1 MASHDDPDHALA
13 RTPVARLCRPPGA
26 PVSAVRFQLLGP
38 LSITDGGETVVLH
51 PSKPANLLAALLLN
65 AGSIVSVDY
74 LQRMVWGDE
83 QPATARAA
91 LQTCVLRLRRLFTRH
106 EVVDTPIEAVPGGY
120 RITAGGRSL
129 DLVEFRER
137 VRRTQK
143 PGLSAEAAMG
153 ALQGAL
159 ALWQTGVLANVRS
172 EAIHRD
178 EVPRLL
184 EERLRVVERLCDLRL
199 ELGLCGQALVDL
211 WSVTRAHPDHG
222 RFREQLIEALY
233 RTGRQTEALAEYRSF
248 KAYLADGLG
257 VGPSAALQRLELSIL
272 RGEDLGPASE
282 PPALAGLPAGTPAAP
297 APVAEPPGLPPVPWF
312 TGRAEAV
319 ATLRRRLTAA
329 PEGAGTPVA
338 ELVCG
343 GPGIGKTALAQQVAH
358 LVRDDFP
365 GGRTLVPMA
374 APDGSPRAA
383 AEVVGELAAR
393 LGTPDAG
400 SGPRAL
406 LILDDVVDAAQ
417 ARDVLTAVPGHGV
430 LLTSRLGLAGLVA
443 THGVRVH
450 RLGPLDGAEAREL
463 LTAVL
468 GAERVADEPSGAE
481 ELAAVCGH
489 HPLALVIAAARLGT
503 RPALRLGDC
512 ARWLADD
519 PLGRLSLSGHPRM
532 SVVELFDAA
541 LARLDPD
548 LAAAYV
554 ALGAL
559 GGPGW
564 HAADGAAVL
573 GLPVAECEAVLER
586 LADAGLV
593 EDGPPG
599 PYHPHPL
606 LRLHARLVAGQA
618 GEGEA
623 RGPAGTPGGA
633 GAPGQAGTAGRP
645 APPGRTG
652 QSSHPAQSGPSGQ
665 SGPQTGQGGRPGHVP
680 PPGPA
685 GRAGQPGPAGF
696 ANSPSQP
703 SRSTQSNRTSQPR
716 QKV

>member
-1 MASHDDPDHALA
+1 M
-13 RTPVARLCRPPGA
+13 
-26 PVSAVRFQLLGP
+26 SAVRFQLLGP

-65 AGSIVSVDY
+65 AGAIVSVDY

-91 LQTCVLRLRRLFTRH
+91 LQTCVLRLRRLFAKH

-120 RITAGGRSL
+120 RITADARFL
-129 DLVEFRER
+129 DLVEFREL
-137 VRRTQK
+137 VRGTQE
-143 PGLSAEAAMG
+143 PAAGLSAEAALG

-199 ELGLCGQALVDL
+199 ELGQCGPALVDL

-233 RTGRQTEALAEYRSF
+233 RTGRQTEALAEYRRF

-272 RGEDLGPASE
+272 RGEDLGPATE
-282 PPALAGLPAGTPAAP
+282 PPARAALPAAEPAAP
-297 APVAEPPGLPPVPWF
+297 APVPDPPGLPPVPWF

-319 ATLRRRLTAA
+319 ATLRRRLAA
-329 PEGAGTPVA
+329 EPDGSGTPVA

-343 GPGIGKTALAQQVAH
+343 GPGIGKTALARQVAH
-358 LVRDDFP
+358 LVRDHFP
-365 GGRTLVPMA
+365 GGQALVPMA
-374 APDGSPRAA
+374 APDGSPRGA
-383 AEVVGELAAR
+383 AEVIAEIAGR
-393 LGTPDAG
+393 LGESH
-400 SGPRAL
+400 SGARAL
-406 LILDDVVDAAQ
+406 LLLDDVVDAAQ
-417 ARDVLTAVPGHGV
+417 ARDVLSAVPGHGV
-430 LLTSRLGLAGLVA
+430 LVTSRLGLAGLVA

-450 RLGPLDGAEAREL
+450 RLGALPAAEAREL
-463 LTAVL
+463 LAAVL
-468 GAERVADEPSGAE
+468 GAERVAEEPGGAE
-481 ELAAVCGH
+481 ELAEVCGH

-532 SVVELFDAA
+532 SVVELLDAA
-541 LARLDPD
+541 LDRLDPE
-548 LAAAYV
+548 LARAYA

-559 GGPGW
+559 GEPGW
-564 HAADGAAVL
+564 DAADCAAVL
-573 GLPVAECEAVLER
+573 GLPLAECEAVLER
-586 LADAGLV
+586 LADAGLL
-593 EDGPPG
+593 EDGPRG

-606 LRLHARLVAGQA
+606 LRLHARLVAGRA
-618 GEGEA
+618 GGSPP
-623 RGPAGTPGGA
+623 RRDRPGGLDRLD
-633 GAPGQAGTAGRP
+633 GPDQPGQSGA
-645 APPGRTG
+645 
-652 QSSHPAQSGPSGQ
+652 SGPSGRSMQ
-665 SGPQTGQGGRPGHVP
+665 SD
-680 PPGPA
+680 
-685 GRAGQPGPAGF
+685 
-696 ANSPSQP
+696 
-703 SRSTQSNRTSQPR
+703 RTSQPK